1 MRHGR
6 AQVEHRRR
14 AQERAQLDEVVP
26 EIEVARTG
34 DVEAHRAP
42 LGKERQPEH
51 GSEAGGEHDCG
62 DVTPPAPYPIDEHA
76 APGQPRREQAGADER
91 HQVVTEHE
99 RRQRQRRARHI
110 ARRRQGAI
118 ECEKYPRQDAERQE
132 FGGIPA
138 HERIDEQHVGRE
150 NVGGCGHDAARSTEV
165 LAREEEYATRR
176 RHESQHEDDLHGV
189 NDVQNWY
196 ERDRANGI
204 ISERRVVVED
214 RVSVAVVEVGRP
226 TRVRERA
233 LG

>member
-1 MRHGR
+1 MLFIFLFFFFFFNDT
-6 AQVEHRRR
+6 ATT
-14 AQERAQLDEVVP
+14 
-26 EIEVARTG
+26 EIYT
-34 DVEAHRAP
+34 
-42 LGKERQPEH
+42 L
-51 GSEAGGEHDCG
+51 SL
-62 DVTPPAPYPIDEHA
+62 
-76 APGQPRREQAGADER
+76 
-91 HQVVTEHE
+91 
-99 RRQRQRRARHI
+99 
-110 ARRRQGAI
+110 
-118 ECEKYPRQDAERQE
+118 QDALPI

-226 TRVRERA
+226 TR
-233 LG
+233 